1 MSRWFLPVLAL
12 LSAATPLVVDSA
24 LKGAAL
30 MSAAL
35 VGALLLSGASAAA
48 RHLVWLIGVLALL
61 AVPLL
66 SLVLPGWRV
75 LPAWAVPPSMEAS
88 PLPEKDMSDGLHRTT
103 LLRPAASEG
112 APLLADVPVRSP
124 DTPATAAI
132 PAIPAAVPTV
142 AAGPV
147 FLPQPVVW
155 WRTALPSVWSAGC
168 AVLLLRL
175 LGAHW
180 LLRRAA
186 RRARAVSDGPL
197 TAALAAAALRLGVT
211 QRVRLLVE
219 EKRTIPVVWG
229 VWRPRLMLPVEALTW
244 DAGQLQ
250 SVLLHELAHIRRRD
264 TLVQWVTQLACAV
277 HWFNPLVWLAAWRLH
292 VERERACDD
301 MVLASGVK
309 ASAYAEHLLHIAS
322 QLSPARW
329 TSACGLA
336 MARKSALEGRLLA
349 VLSGKLNRRG
359 VTAALAASS
368 LILGAG
374 VAIPVAMLRAAGP
387 ENKPDAASAAS
398 QTPPPMQ
405 NRTGKIQAATL
416 ANLKWGEP
424 VNGLRMALAFPPA
437 LKDPLLGEEE
447 FYQLVVQNVSEKE
460 IRYTADADAPN
471 PRSMQWREGER
482 IVQALSDRDAQKAD
496 WTLAPG
502 ECGVLW
508 MFTKEERTK
517 DGKTI
522 SSLLDKDLGGGTR
535 YHVVVNMEVA
545 KAPEGAWTGKLITG
559 ETRGSSDKAD
569 APEPKHKDA
578 RALYEIWQ
586 RHARLS
592 GDIPGALIG
601 ELAAAVKQFI
611 KHNPS
616 WRTVPKLDE
625 ILPRLDATHEW
636 KPADAIALL
645 DEVAGVQDS
654 PLQTAA
660 EKSTSATIRQG
671 KALPEK
677 FVDVAW
683 GETQPNG
690 LRAAWVLEPGAA
702 GHRMGTALM
711 ARRLVQNTGKLPVM
725 VRVPTWHQGDVS
737 ARDATGAEVEVSG
750 FEWTTIPRLIPVR
763 LAPGEFIEI
772 DTPGVGLG
780 KDAGRGRW
788 AGPRVGSNVLAQD
801 DTELTLTH
809 GPLAL
814 DGSGV
819 GMREDAPHIIGP
831 GWWQAHIKAH
841 LALELPLPASGAK
854 RTHLLDRAV
863 RELFDTTP
871 TADEIDAFATDQTD
885 GAFDAL
891 VQRLANRADVVEF
904 SGSLPT
910 APVKFRVLPADP
922 AADNTPRVVLGPGEY
937 PLSAGTAEYGAV
949 TLKIVGKPVG
959 DRRTNDAQLLFEP
972 TEFTGI
978 LKPDPHKLDLPDGW
992 GTWAIVCR
1000 PGEGLFYLLHK
1011 GVVRKIDYTKP
1022 REITDTSANDLP
1034 AEFRDEVKRQFDIAG
1049 VSPESQAEVFE
1060 KPTPPATTPEPNSA
1074 ESGPRADVKPVSK
1087 MLFNEDY
1094 AAMAVQSEKDVNFV
1108 LFYQGH
1114 LSSGISEWSSGAKWR
1129 FNGTVYLVD
1138 AAKTA
1143 VAGKNVNKRA
1153 ISAQYTS
1160 DEPEKLYLDGKAYD
1174 LAAPRHAA
1182 GEKAPQML
1190 GRVFI
1195 LRDVGEPIQTDRTLA
1210 LRDQK
1215 DLAAIGDFAAQ
1226 YRVVAE
1232 ALRTANAPGR
1242 YVLGDDVHL
1251 QITQTT
1257 VNPIRPGDFV
1267 PFLQDQAKIIF
1278 PDAKPEAARGP
1289 KPHEIALP
1297 NGSGTYGIVWERG
1310 GGTLW
1315 VQQKDLVRKYDFA
1328 DPWKVQETRFA
1339 EGGITNIPMHLREAM
1354 KKAFDVSGAP
1364 VQKQMPEKPNGA
1376 AVPKLPMLPDDAY
1389 AKSGVHCQK
1398 FREEDAKRPGGE
1410 LMGEVM
1416 EPSRPGDR
1424 DKELLVLGVRAAIDA
1439 QWRIGGAA
1447 RVGLVVRNR
1456 SDGDV
1461 KFSYTGR
1468 LDNGISIVAVDEAGK
1483 EHGAATAQFD
1493 GLLTFQEMLLPAA
1506 HVATIKQFTIRFDAE
1521 KRGVSEPSVAAFHLP
1536 PGKYK
1541 LRCEWND
1548 AHPDVAHEGEWTGEL
1563 VNDELEFT
1571 VAAAPSG
1578 DAPKTSDAGPRR
1590 KVDWSKPPADSFFE
1604 GKYDPELLARLAGN
1618 PGTLKDDNN
1627 VWPLSEQILR
1637 AAVEGDPQFRHLL
1650 TDEKLAA
1657 ADEDSRSLTMSL
1669 AAYDYSVF
1677 GNKAALKVILD
1688 QLEHGQHEAYL
1699 AAFPLGFV
1707 DEWDQSLAAVERVF
1721 AQRDGAKGEE
1731 YHRFWA
1737 HREWFFPE
1745 SFAAFQKTQIAANK
1759 LDSASL
1765 QGVWKG
1771 SKEGVDVTLRFGKS
1785 QDWEVRFLETDR
1797 KSALSTEPSYTATRL
1812 YLMAANEKGTPVHC
1826 GTLRRGSDG
1835 VLLLHVLEHGAIRGD
1850 LGYRRVTDLVLTREA
1865 DAPKGADAGQRR
1877 KVDELLQLA
1886 PESYARHFAKELAAA
1901 GIDAA
1906 SLRGIWKG
1914 SGEGIN
1920 VEIRFGERNEW
1931 EISRNGK
1938 SISRARLRIHS
1949 RAAEGDGIVEVHT
1962 LDETQSDAPYSYSW
1976 LKPRGTGKLRLHLYR
1991 QEASATPTVTEVDLT
2006 NQPGESGVPE
2016 NPETAAAKVAP
2027 DALLGTW
2034 RGTVNGEKLM
2044 LSFHRPPAE
2053 KDVQLDIYFGEAT
2066 IGALA
2071 GFTIAEDGG
2080 SVDVVQ
2086 RSAGGGM
2093 KFGTLNPVE
2102 AGKLKLELYGRQ
2114 TGQQETI
2121 LTRDAEAA
2129 ATEPQQEE
2137 ARALFEFWRRQAD
2150 DVEDGAI
2157 PYWLVDGLADEVR
2170 AFVHAHPNLDS
2181 SAKLEAL
2188 LPRFATSVY
2197 QSLPLADAMQLLN
2210 DVAYYSTKP
2219 MEAYLAREQR
2229 LEKLTGSWEG
2239 KVNGRAALLRIGRRS
2254 PVANGISMELCFPTE
2269 GEFETLQYGAALD
2282 GIAFKLGLE
2291 QADGKPKPFGSLVPV
2306 RGESLKLTLLGKE
2319 EVFMLTRKVEPQP
2332 TEPREQAARELFEMW
2347 KATANADGTIPGTFI
2362 GNLATEVRAFGKAHA
2377 GRRHADNMVKLLP
2390 RFVTSRDWTQAEA
2403 IKLLD
2408 DVAYFATDP
2417 IVARLAKA
2425 KLVSGPLWRTMV
2437 EFQDIPVAIEK
2448 WSEPLRGLRI
2458 GLRIVEADWSI
2469 GGKVRAELWLHN
2481 AGEKD
2486 EIIQTTGPDRQDAGV
2501 IVSAIGADGIEHA
2514 AHRGSWRILT
2524 QPMVCMLPAGSVVM
2538 AKAFEV
2544 KFFGPENNAAV
2555 WSGPEFHGLPAGRYK
2570 LRCSW
2575 SDAAGLYEGKEWRG
2589 SITAPELEFTL
2600 VAGPAVD
2607 HPKVC
2612 PSGEW
2617 SAAWRELS
2625 ATVAAAR
2632 GTPDAD
2638 VESLI
2643 AWGDTK
2649 DGLRSGVLMTDR
2661 VKRGGRTEARLVV
2674 RNVSE
2679 KSVTVALS
2687 PVPNRIDV
2695 EAAAAD
2701 GTRLQVHK
2709 VWLLGVDP
2717 FFSYTFKPGEQ
2728 LEFPAPPIQ
2737 FGVERDADGKV
2748 RTPGFPICGVETG
2761 PGTVSVRFSMT
2772 NGHAPD
2778 SGVVKV
2784 VVEEGNKK

>member
-12 LSAATPLVVDSA
+12 LSAATPLVVDTA

-35 VGALLLSGASAAA
+35 LGALLLSGASAAA

-88 PLPEKDMSDGLHRTT
+88 PLPEKDMSNGFHRTT
-103 LLRPAASEG
+103 PLSPAAPEG
-112 APLLADVPVRSP
+112 APLPGAAPERSP

-132 PAIPAAVPTV
+132 PAALTSVAAVPV
-142 AAGPV
+142 V
-147 FLPQPVVW
+147 LPQPVLW
-155 WRTALPSVWSAGC
+155 WRTALPSLWSAGC

-180 LLRRAA
+180 FLRRAA

-244 DAGQLQ
+244 DSGQLQ

-264 TLVQWVTQLACAV
+264 TLVQWVTQIACAV

-336 MARKSALEGRLLA
+336 MARKSALEGRLMA

-387 ENKPDAASAAS
+387 DNKADAASAAN
-398 QTPPPMQ
+398 QTPPPMR
-405 NRTGKIQAATL
+405 NRTGKIQPATQ
-416 ANLKWGEP
+416 ATLKWGEP

-460 IRYTADADAPN
+460 IRYIADADAPN
-471 PRSMQWREGER
+471 PRSMQWREGKR
-482 IVQALSDRDAQKAD
+482 IVQALSDSDAQKAD

-508 MFTKEERTK
+508 MFTKEERNK

-522 SSLLDKDLGGGTR
+522 SSLLDKDLGGGPR

-545 KAPEGAWTGKLITG
+545 KAPEGAWAGKLITG

-569 APEPKHKDA
+569 AP
-578 RALYEIWQ
+578 
-586 RHARLS
+586 
-592 GDIPGALIG
+592 
-601 ELAAAVKQFI
+601 
-611 KHNPS
+611 
-616 WRTVPKLDE
+616 
-625 ILPRLDATHEW
+625 
-636 KPADAIALL
+636 
-645 DEVAGVQDS
+645 
-654 PLQTAA
+654 
-660 EKSTSATIRQG
+660 
-671 KALPEK
+671 KA
-677 FVDVAW
+677 
-683 GETQPNG
+683 
-690 LRAAWVLEPGAA
+690 
-702 GHRMGTALM
+702 
-711 ARRLVQNTGKLPVM
+711 
-725 VRVPTWHQGDVS
+725 
-737 ARDATGAEVEVSG
+737 
-750 FEWTTIPRLIPVR
+750 
-763 LAPGEFIEI
+763 
-772 DTPGVGLG
+772 
-780 KDAGRGRW
+780 
-788 AGPRVGSNVLAQD
+788 
-801 DTELTLTH
+801 
-809 GPLAL
+809 
-814 DGSGV
+814 
-819 GMREDAPHIIGP
+819 
-831 GWWQAHIKAH
+831 
-841 LALELPLPASGAK
+841 
-854 RTHLLDRAV
+854 
-863 RELFDTTP
+863 
-871 TADEIDAFATDQTD
+871 
-885 GAFDAL
+885 
-891 VQRLANRADVVEF
+891 
-904 SGSLPT
+904 
-910 APVKFRVLPADP
+910 
-922 AADNTPRVVLGPGEY
+922 
-937 PLSAGTAEYGAV
+937 
-949 TLKIVGKPVG
+949 
-959 DRRTNDAQLLFEP
+959 
-972 TEFTGI
+972 
-978 LKPDPHKLDLPDGW
+978 
-992 GTWAIVCR
+992 
-1000 PGEGLFYLLHK
+1000 
-1011 GVVRKIDYTKP
+1011 
-1022 REITDTSANDLP
+1022 
-1034 AEFRDEVKRQFDIAG
+1034 
-1049 VSPESQAEVFE
+1049 
-1060 KPTPPATTPEPNSA
+1060 
-1074 ESGPRADVKPVSK
+1074 
-1087 MLFNEDY
+1087 
-1094 AAMAVQSEKDVNFV
+1094 
-1108 LFYQGH
+1108 
-1114 LSSGISEWSSGAKWR
+1114 
-1129 FNGTVYLVD
+1129 
-1138 AAKTA
+1138 
-1143 VAGKNVNKRA
+1143 
-1153 ISAQYTS
+1153 
-1160 DEPEKLYLDGKAYD
+1160 
-1174 LAAPRHAA
+1174 
-1182 GEKAPQML
+1182 
-1190 GRVFI
+1190 
-1195 LRDVGEPIQTDRTLA
+1195 
-1210 LRDQK
+1210 
-1215 DLAAIGDFAAQ
+1215 
-1226 YRVVAE
+1226 
-1232 ALRTANAPGR
+1232 
-1242 YVLGDDVHL
+1242 
-1251 QITQTT
+1251 
-1257 VNPIRPGDFV
+1257 
-1267 PFLQDQAKIIF
+1267 
-1278 PDAKPEAARGP
+1278 
-1289 KPHEIALP
+1289 
-1297 NGSGTYGIVWERG
+1297 
-1310 GGTLW
+1310 
-1315 VQQKDLVRKYDFA
+1315 
-1328 DPWKVQETRFA
+1328 
-1339 EGGITNIPMHLREAM
+1339 
-1354 KKAFDVSGAP
+1354 
-1364 VQKQMPEKPNGA
+1364 
-1376 AVPKLPMLPDDAY
+1376 
-1389 AKSGVHCQK
+1389 
-1398 FREEDAKRPGGE
+1398 
-1410 LMGEVM
+1410 
-1416 EPSRPGDR
+1416 
-1424 DKELLVLGVRAAIDA
+1424 
-1439 QWRIGGAA
+1439 
-1447 RVGLVVRNR
+1447 
-1456 SDGDV
+1456 
-1461 KFSYTGR
+1461 
-1468 LDNGISIVAVDEAGK
+1468 
-1483 EHGAATAQFD
+1483 
-1493 GLLTFQEMLLPAA
+1493 
-1506 HVATIKQFTIRFDAE
+1506 
-1521 KRGVSEPSVAAFHLP
+1521 
-1536 PGKYK
+1536 
-1541 LRCEWND
+1541 
-1548 AHPDVAHEGEWTGEL
+1548 
-1563 VNDELEFT
+1563 
-1571 VAAAPSG
+1571 
-1578 DAPKTSDAGPRR
+1578 SDAGPRR

-1618 PGTLKDDNN
+1618 PGTLNDDNN

-1657 ADEDSRSLTMSL
+1657 ADDDSRSLATSL
-1669 AAYDYSVF
+1669 ATYDYSVF

-1707 DEWDQSLAAVERVF
+1707 DEWDQSVPAVERVF
-1721 AQRDGAKGEE
+1721 AQRDGAMGEE

-1745 SFAAFQKTQIAANK
+1745 SYAAFQKKQLESNK
-1759 LDSASL
+1759 LDAASL

-1771 SKEGVDVTLRFGKS
+1771 SKEDVDVTLRFGKG

-1797 KSALSTEPSYTATRL
+1797 KSALFTEPAYTATCL
-1812 YLMAANEKGTPVHC
+1812 YLMGANEKGTPVHC

-1835 VLLLHVLEHGAIRGD
+1835 ALLLHVLEHGATRED
-1850 LGYRRVTDLVLTREA
+1850 LGYRRVTDLILTKEA
-1865 DAPKGADAGQRR
+1865 DAPKGADAGLRR
-1877 KVDELLQLA
+1877 KVDDVFQLF
-1886 PESYARHFAKELAAA
+1886 PESYARHFSKELAAV

-1906 SLRGIWKG
+1906 SLRGTWKG
-1914 SGEGIN
+1914 SKDGIN
-1920 VEIRFGERNEW
+1920 AVLRFGDIKEW
-1931 EISRNGK
+1931 EITRAGK
-1938 SISRARLRIHS
+1938 TISRAQLITHS
-1949 RAAEGDGIVEVHT
+1949 SAAQGDGTVTLNT
-1962 LDETQSDAPYSYSW
+1962 LDETQSDAPYTYSW
-1976 LKPRGTGKLRLHLYR
+1976 LKPRGPGKLRLHLYS
-1991 QEASATPTVTEVDLT
+1991 QEGSTTPTVTEVDLT
-2006 NQPGESGVPE
+2006 KQATEPLAPG
-2016 NPETAAAKVAP
+2016 NPKTAAVKLTP
-2027 DALLGTW
+2027 DALLGAW

-2053 KDVQLDIYFGEAT
+2053 KDVQCDIYFGEAT

-2071 GFTIAEDGG
+2071 GFTIAEDG
-2080 SVDVVQ
+2080 SSAEVVQ
-2086 RSAGGGM
+2086 HRAGGGV
-2093 KFGTLNPVE
+2093 KFGTLIPGE

-2114 TGQQETI
+2114 KGQQETI

-2137 ARALFEFWRRQAD
+2137 ARALFELWRRQAD

-2170 AFVHAHPNLDS
+2170 AFVHAHPILDS
-2181 SAKLEAL
+2181 AAKLESL
-2188 LPRFATSVY
+2188 LPRFATSVN
-2197 QSLPLADAMQLLN
+2197 QSLPLADAIELLN

-2229 LEKLTGSWEG
+2229 LEMLIGSWEG
-2239 KVNGRAALLRIGRRS
+2239 KVNGRAASLRIGRRS
-2254 PVANGISMELCFPTE
+2254 PVSNGICMELRFPTE

-2306 RGESLKLTLLGKE
+2306 TEESLKLTVLGKE
-2319 EVFMLTRKVEPQP
+2319 AVFILTRKVELQP
-2332 TEPREQAARELFEMW
+2332 TEPREQAARELFEIW
-2347 KATANADGTIPGTFI
+2347 KTTANADGTIPGAFI

-2377 GRRHADNMVKLLP
+2377 GRRHADNIVKLLP
-2390 RFVTSRDWTQAEA
+2390 RFVTSRDWTQAEG

-2417 IVARLAKA
+2417 IVARLTKA

-2437 EFQDIPVAIEK
+2437 EFQDIPVPIEK

-2458 GLRIVEADWSI
+2458 GLRIVEADWRI

-2501 IVSAIGADGIEHA
+2501 IVSAIGADGSEHA

-2524 QPMVCMLPAGSVVM
+2524 QPIVCTLPAGSVVM
-2538 AKAFEV
+2538 AKTFEV

-2555 WSGPEFHGLPAGRYK
+2555 WSAPEFHGLPAGKYK

-2575 SDAAGLYEGKEWRG
+2575 SDAAGLYEGKEWKG
-2589 SITAPELEFTL
+2589 SLTAPEVEFTL
-2600 VAGPAVD
+2600 VAGTAVD
-2607 HPKVC
+2607 HPKVR

-2632 GTPDAD
+2632 GTPEAD
-2638 VESLI
+2638 EESLI

-2649 DGLRSGVLMTDR
+2649 EGLRSGVLMTDR
-2661 VKRGGRTEARLVV
+2661 VKRGGRAEARLVV

-2709 VWLLGVDP
+2709 VVLFGTDP
-2717 FFSYTFKPGEQ
+2717 FFSHTFKPGEQ
-2728 LEFPAPPIQ
+2728 IEFPAPPIL

-2772 NGHAPD
+2772 NVHAPD

-2784 VVEEGNKK
+2784 AVE